1 MSRVDR
7 DFFQRDSA
15 ERAWMVENTWCGG
28 CSLPDLGIDD
38 PSEFEED
45 GLIFIEGRC
54 RICGPT
60 LRSEVVDQRVPA
72 SPA

>member
-1 MSRVDR
+1 
-7 DFFQRDSA
+7 
-15 ERAWMVENTWCGG
+15 MVENTWCGG